1 MNVRLYV
8 CRLDDNGTPVEVVE
22 DYTVPHGS
30 WVQTEAAGAQP
41 VPPVLEPAAR
51 RYRSGALGGQEYAIV
66 WQPVNPP
73 FVPERLLKL
82 LKGRDRR
89 FGRNG
94 AQYMGSY
101 RARGGG
107 MPYDRARS
115 YASWYRF
122 YVLQWE
128 DGDRAAEARAE
139 WPVALSEEEVAMI
152 LEWRGAWEWH
162 RAWQCRGR
170 SSFRSSARPGAAPL
184 PVDLLDEG
192 ASRVSETAAGGQR
205 ARDAATGAGV
215 QWTECLREEGGAVVS
230 RRPAGPHADDRR
242 EGET

>member
-30 WVQTEAAGAQP
+30 WVQTETAGAQL

-51 RYRSGALGGQEYAIV
+51 RYRSGSLGGQEYAIV

-82 LKGRDRR
+82 AKGRDRR

-94 AQYMGSY
+94 TQYVGSY

-152 LEWRGAWEWH
+152 LEEGPVQMAGSVGVASSVAVSGEEQLPLFSAARSGA
-162 RAWQCRGR
+162 
-170 SSFRSSARPGAAPL
+170 
-184 PVDLLDEG
+184 V
-192 ASRVSETAAGGQR
+192 AGGS
-205 ARDAATGAGV
+205 AG
-215 QWTECLREEGGAVVS
+215 RGGKQ
-230 RRPAGPHADDRR
+230 
-242 EGET
+242 GE